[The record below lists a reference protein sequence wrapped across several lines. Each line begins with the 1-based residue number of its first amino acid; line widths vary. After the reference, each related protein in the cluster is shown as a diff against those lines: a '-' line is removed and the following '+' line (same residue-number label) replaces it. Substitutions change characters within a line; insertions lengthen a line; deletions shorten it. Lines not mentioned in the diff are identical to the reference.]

1 MIDIQI
7 STRKAPVK
15 FREPPSL
22 KKIQKK
28 KDRQETANLMNFS
41 WLIKSWTMY
50 ASLICVVLF
59 ILWQAN
65 VVVYNLSRTFILQ
78 SKSLC
83 NKENLL
89 LYWKSFN
96 SMTEMKPIFPFQYD
110 PWKEDYYLT
119 VWVTIKLFAKIS
131 QISKKSSLIYLFI
144 LHKMFKYFFYQ
155 SVFSC
160 VQTLQKSQDLCFHP
174 ANIV

>member
-7 STRKAPVK
+7 STRKAPLK

-22 KKIQKK
+22 KKIKKK

-59 ILWQAN
+59 ILMWQAN

-110 PWKEDYYLT
+110 PWKEDYYLI

-160 VQTLQKSQDLCFHP
+160 V
-174 ANIV
+174 